1 VQNSFNPVTREL
13 AMEEHFLTAIP
24 NDKRWVDQTGLPA
37 LPGQGLRLINYVN
50 LRQLRKFEEQAAS
63 AAIKDVKEKLH
74 KAGRSSKLDPK
85 QEQEIRAKNGLY
97 RALTHVTLSNVM
109 NVKALLQLRAIMR
122 PGDINLNDAI
132 MKTAAI
138 PYVRNILIQAG
149 GRIKSAEVVGEKTQ
163 TIGKIMEIFEGN
175 APIKKRDALVAE
187 HNALLET
194 YGAARDTEV
203 LANFDVRITVEPFG
217 PDPVV

>member
-1 VQNSFNPVTREL
+1 
-13 AMEEHFLTAIP
+13 
-24 NDKRWVDQTGLPA
+24 
-37 LPGQGLRLINYVN
+37 
-50 LRQLRKFEEQAAS
+50 
-63 AAIKDVKEKLH
+63 
-74 KAGRSSKLDPK
+74 
-85 QEQEIRAKNGLY
+85 
-97 RALTHVTLSNVM
+97 M